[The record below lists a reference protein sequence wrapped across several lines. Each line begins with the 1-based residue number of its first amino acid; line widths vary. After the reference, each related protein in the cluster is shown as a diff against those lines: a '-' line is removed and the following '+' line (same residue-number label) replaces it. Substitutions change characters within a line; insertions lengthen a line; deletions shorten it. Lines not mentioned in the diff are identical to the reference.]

1 MFRRKFALLAA
12 SAFSSS
18 VVATVPVHAQRLEV
32 VTSFSILQDM
42 VEQVAGDQ
50 ATVSSLV
57 GRNED
62 THVFT
67 PSPADARRLSSADL
81 LIVNG
86 LEFEG
91 WMERLID
98 ASGYEGA
105 IIEATKG
112 IDASG
117 FEEGGGDHHD
127 DHGDE
132 DDHHD
137 NHGDEDDHNDD
148 HGDEDDHHNDHGDE
162 DNHHDDHSD
171 EDDHHDDHGDEDDHH
186 DDHGDEDDHHNDH
199 GDEDD
204 HNDDHGDEDD
214 HHDDHGDAHH
224 GHHHGEYDPHA
235 WQSLKLAAVYVEN
248 ITEALSAESPT
259 HEADFR
265 ARADTYIAELGQ
277 LDARLQSEFAAISEN
292 CRTVITSHDAFQ
304 YFGAEYGLQ
313 FAAPQGLSTASE
325 ASARDVAALIEQ
337 VRSGGIGGVFIEN
350 LADSR
355 IIQQIAS
362 ETGLSVGGTLFT
374 GALSDVDGP
383 APTYAAMIAHNA
395 EQLLQS
401 LRAAEEKGAC

>member
-1 MFRRKFALLAA
+1 MIFRRKLALFAA
-12 SAFSSS
+12 SAFSGS
-18 VVATVPVHAQRLEV
+18 VLATAPVHAQRLEV

-42 VEQVAGDQ
+42 VEQVAGDH

-57 GRNED
+57 GRNGD

-112 IDASG
+112 IDALA

-137 NHGDEDDHNDD
+137 D
-148 HGDEDDHHNDHGDE
+148 HGDEDDHHIDHGDE
-162 DNHHDDHSD
+162 DEHHDDHGD

-186 DDHGDEDDHHNDH
+186 DDHGDEDDHH
-199 GDEDD
+199 
-204 HNDDHGDEDD
+204 DDHGDEDD

-224 GHHHGEYDPHA
+224 GHDHGEYDPHA

-248 ITEALSAESPT
+248 ITEALSAESPA

-265 ARADTYIAELGQ
+265 ARAETYIAELEQ
-277 LDARLQSEFAAISEN
+277 LDARLQSEFAAIGED

-304 YFGAEYGLQ
+304 YFGAEYGLH

-374 GALSDVDGP
+374 GALSDLDGP

-401 LRAAEEKGAC
+401 LRAAEENGAC

>member
-1 MFRRKFALLAA
+1 MIFRRKFALLAA
-12 SAFSSS
+12 SAFSGS
-18 VVATVPVHAQRLEV
+18 VVATAPVHAQRLEV

-42 VEQVAGDQ
+42 VEQVAGDH

-81 LIVNG
+81 LIING

-105 IIEATKG
+105 IIEATNG
-112 IDASG
+112 IDALG
-117 FEEGGGDHHD
+117 FEEGGSDHHD
-127 DHGDE
+127 DHG
-132 DDHHD
+132 
-137 NHGDEDDHNDD
+137 
-148 HGDEDDHHNDHGDE
+148 
-162 DNHHDDHSD
+162 D

-186 DDHGDEDDHHNDH
+186 DDHGDEDDHHDDH
-199 GDEDD
+199 GDEND
-204 HNDDHGDEDD
+204 HHDDHGDEDD
-214 HHDDHGDAHH
+214 HHDDHGDEDDHHDDHGDEDDHHDDHSDAHH
-224 GHHHGEYDPHA
+224 GHDHGEYDPHA

-248 ITEALSAESPT
+248 ITEALSAESPA

-265 ARADTYIAELGQ
+265 ARAETYIAELKQ
-277 LDARLQSEFAAISEN
+277 LDTRLQSEFAAIGED

-313 FAAPQGLSTASE
+313 FTAPQGLSTASE

-337 VRSGGIGGVFIEN
+337 VRSGGIGGVLIEN

-374 GALSDVDGP
+374 GALSDIDGP

>member
-1 MFRRKFALLAA
+1 MIFRRKFALLAA
-12 SAFSSS
+12 SAFSGS
-18 VVATVPVHAQRLEV
+18 VVATAPVHAQRLEV

-42 VEQVAGDQ
+42 VEQVAGDH

-81 LIVNG
+81 LIING

-105 IIEATKG
+105 IIEATNG
-112 IDASG
+112 IDALG
-117 FEEGGGDHHD
+117 FEEGGSDHHD
-127 DHGDE
+127 DHG
-132 DDHHD
+132 
-137 NHGDEDDHNDD
+137 
-148 HGDEDDHHNDHGDE
+148 
-162 DNHHDDHSD
+162 D

-186 DDHGDEDDHHNDH
+186 DDHGDEDDHHDDH

-204 HNDDHGDEDD
+204 HHGDHGDEDD
-214 HHDDHGDAHH
+214 HHDDHSDAHH
-224 GHHHGEYDPHA
+224 GHDHGEYDPHA

-248 ITEALSAESPT
+248 ITEALSAESPA

-265 ARADTYIAELGQ
+265 ARAETYIAELEQ
-277 LDARLQSEFAAISEN
+277 LDTRLQSEFAAIGED

-313 FAAPQGLSTASE
+313 FTAPQGLSTASE

-374 GALSDVDGP
+374 GALSDIDGP

>member
-1 MFRRKFALLAA
+1 MIFRRKLALLAA
-12 SAFSSS
+12 SAFSGS
-18 VVATVPVHAQRLEV
+18 VLATAPVHAQRLEV

-42 VEQVAGDQ
+42 VEQVAGDH
-50 ATVSSLV
+50 ATVWSLV
-57 GRNED
+57 GRNGD

-112 IDASG
+112 IDALA

-127 DHGDE
+127 DE
-132 DDHHD
+132 DDRH
-137 NHGDEDDHNDD
+137 DD
-148 HGDEDDHHNDHGDE
+148 HGDEVD
-162 DNHHDDHSD
+162 HHDDHGD

-186 DDHGDEDDHHNDH
+186 DDHGDEDDHH
-199 GDEDD
+199 
-204 HNDDHGDEDD
+204 DDHGDEDD

-224 GHHHGEYDPHA
+224 GHDHGEYDPHA

-248 ITEALSAESPT
+248 ITEALSAESPA
-259 HEADFR
+259 HEADFQ
-265 ARADTYIAELGQ
+265 ARAETYIAELEQ
-277 LDARLQSEFAAISEN
+277 LDARLQSEFAAIGED

-304 YFGAEYGLQ
+304 YFGAEYGLH

-362 ETGLSVGGTLFT
+362 ETGLSVGGMLFT
-374 GALSDVDGP
+374 GALSDLDGP
-383 APTYAAMIAHNA
+383 APTYAAMISHNA

-401 LRAAEEKGAC
+401 LRAAEENGAC

>member
-1 MFRRKFALLAA
+1 MIFRRKLALLAA
-12 SAFSSS
+12 SAFSGS
-18 VVATVPVHAQRLEV
+18 VLATAPVHAQRLEV

-42 VEQVAGDQ
+42 VEQVAGDH

-57 GRNED
+57 GRNGD

-112 IDASG
+112 IDALA

-127 DHGDE
+127 DHG
-132 DDHHD
+132 
-137 NHGDEDDHNDD
+137 
-148 HGDEDDHHNDHGDE
+148 
-162 DNHHDDHSD
+162 D

-186 DDHGDEDDHHNDH
+186 DDHGDEDDHH
-199 GDEDD
+199 
-204 HNDDHGDEDD
+204 DDHGDEDD

-224 GHHHGEYDPHA
+224 GHDHGEYDPHA

-248 ITEALSAESPT
+248 ITEALSAESPA

-265 ARADTYIAELGQ
+265 ARAETYIAELEQ
-277 LDARLQSEFAAISEN
+277 LDARLQSEFAAIGED

-304 YFGAEYGLQ
+304 YFGAEYGLH

-374 GALSDVDGP
+374 GALSDLDGP

-401 LRAAEEKGAC
+401 LRAAEENGAC